1 MFVGQEGL
9 NQGYSAMLPKSSRDC
24 YAWMLDLSAEGWA
37 WEFLRR
43 NPSYR
48 SHYLACR
55 EVDDFAASRAAHRWG
70 LLRFANPDED
80 ARSAI
85 VFWNPEKNRSV
96 LPLITAGEGRN
107 GLIGVKCRI
116 SILEPAWSAQRH
128 VLYSC
133 CGRFLQL
140 AITGEGDLN
149 RVRYM
154 MDALPERS
162 GDPKLTALR
171 RLADLTQ
178 HKHLRPELYSRQ
190 KRGLRLSHIAEVLD
204 FSANNPAHRSIA
216 RAVFGND
223 RADEAWDNIRDH
235 VRRALAAGRKLTQG
249 GYLELLS

>member
-1 MFVGQEGL
+1 VFVGQEGL
-9 NQGYSAMLPKSSRDC
+9 NQGYSAMSPESSRDN
-24 YAWMLDLSAEGWA
+24 YAWMLELSAEGWA

-55 EVDDFAASRAAHRWG
+55 KVDNFVASRAAHRWG
-70 LLRFANPDED
+70 LLNFADPDED

-96 LPLITAGEGRN
+96 LPLVTAGEGCN
-107 GLIGVKCRI
+107 GLVGLKCRV
-116 SILEPAWSAQRH
+116 SILELSWSAQRH

-140 AITGEGDLN
+140 AISGEGDLN

-162 GDPKLTALR
+162 SDPKLVSLR

-178 HKHLRPELYSRQ
+178 HKDLRPALYSRQ
-190 KRGLRLSHIAEVLD
+190 KRGPRLSHIAEVLD
-204 FSANNPAHRSIA
+204 YCASNPAHRSIA
-216 RAVFGND
+216 HAVFGKD
-223 RADEAWDNIRDH
+223 RAEEEWENIRDH
-235 VRRALAAGRKLTQG
+235 VRRALAAGRKLMQG
-249 GYLELLS
+249 GYLEFLC

>member
-1 MFVGQEGL
+1 MVG
-9 NQGYSAMLPKSSRDC
+9 PKSDRDS
-24 YAWMLDLSAEGWA
+24 YAWMLELSAEGWA

-48 SHYLACR
+48 RHYIACR
-55 EVDDFAASRAAHRWG
+55 KADDVAASRAAHRWG

-85 VFWNPEKNRSV
+85 VFWSPAKNRSV
-96 LPLITAGEGRN
+96 LPLVTAGEGSN
-107 GLIGVKCRI
+107 GLVGVKCRV
-116 SILEPAWSAQRH
+116 SVLELAWSAQRH

-133 CGRFLQL
+133 GGRFLQL

-162 GDPKLTALR
+162 GDQKLVALR

-178 HKHLRPELYSRQ
+178 HKRLRPELYSRQ
-190 KRGLRLSHIAEVLD
+190 KRGPRLSHIAEVLD
-204 FSANNPAHRSIA
+204 FSAVNPAHRSIA
-216 RAVFGND
+216 RAVFGNN
-223 RADEAWDNIRDH
+223 RADEEWDNLRDH
-235 VRRALAAGRKLTQG
+235 VRRALSAGRKLTQG
-249 GYLELLS
+249 GYLEFLS